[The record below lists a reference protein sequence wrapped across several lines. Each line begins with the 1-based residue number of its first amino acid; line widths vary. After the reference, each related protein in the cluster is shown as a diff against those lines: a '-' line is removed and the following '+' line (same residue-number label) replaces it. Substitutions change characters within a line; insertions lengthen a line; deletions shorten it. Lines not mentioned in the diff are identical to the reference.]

1 MRVREIAEEG
11 DERWAGGTTP
21 WETGGMAG
29 RLRDCLG
36 SEREEATTSVLSPSV
51 ISREWAS
58 CMTNTAGWRVREGT
72 PPRARRSRSRE
83 ILSGHGPRHGH
94 PCVGLISGGAR
105 APPLINPPLSFAP
118 PPVAL
123 AHAGPRRHKCLPT
136 DRTPRASTASR
147 PCTTYKYKHYHNRL
161 LAFPSSGQRHL
172 PALRL
177 PSAMKQAA
185 AGLRSCRSGARVA
198 TTRAAPPSSWA

>member
-83 ILSGHGPRHGH
+83 ILSVVLSRHNFPGRVRTSSPGPEGE
-94 PCVGLISGGAR
+94 
-105 APPLINPPLSFAP
+105 
-118 PPVAL
+118 
-123 AHAGPRRHKCLPT
+123 K
-136 DRTPRASTASR
+136 SR
-147 PCTTYKYKHYHNRL
+147 L
-161 LAFPSSGQRHL
+161 
-172 PALRL
+172 
-177 PSAMKQAA
+177 
-185 AGLRSCRSGARVA
+185 
-198 TTRAAPPSSWA
+198 

>member
-58 CMTNTAGWRVREGT
+58 CMTNTAGWRVREGM

-83 ILSGHGPRHGH
+83 ILSLS
-94 PCVGLISGGAR
+94 VMGLQHSE
-105 APPLINPPLSFAP
+105 F
-118 PPVAL
+118 
-123 AHAGPRRHKCLPT
+123 
-136 DRTPRASTASR
+136 
-147 PCTTYKYKHYHNRL
+147 
-161 LAFPSSGQRHL
+161 
-172 PALRL
+172 
-177 PSAMKQAA
+177 
-185 AGLRSCRSGARVA
+185 
-198 TTRAAPPSSWA
+198 

>member
-1 MRVREIAEEG
+1 MRVREVARRETRDG
-11 DERWAGGTTP
+11 RGGTTP

-83 ILSGHGPRHGH
+83 ILSPTLDFANQNPMGPIGRAYHGP
-94 PCVGLISGGAR
+94 
-105 APPLINPPLSFAP
+105 
-118 PPVAL
+118 
-123 AHAGPRRHKCLPT
+123 
-136 DRTPRASTASR
+136 
-147 PCTTYKYKHYHNRL
+147 
-161 LAFPSSGQRHL
+161 SSN
-172 PALRL
+172 
-177 PSAMKQAA
+177 
-185 AGLRSCRSGARVA
+185 
-198 TTRAAPPSSWA
+198 